1 MGIRVFMKAFQG
13 GVLLVIILLAMTSGI
28 AAGAKMGTLNVS
40 SVPPLSQILLNG
52 SPVGF
57 TPDSIPLPVGYYAL
71 KLTYPDYKDYTKTV
85 RIRNNVTTTV
95 SAMMKPIPV
104 LKVGSLNVSS
114 VPPDTTLY
122 LNGSDEGNVPAGGN
136 LIPNLP
142 IGHYEVKLTKPGYTD
157 WIKIVRVYNGTTT
170 QVRAVLQG
178 FSGVYTGALNVS
190 SIPSGAM
197 LYVNN
202 SPKGPTPQFIPNLPV
217 GVYVINLTLPGYT
230 DYGAEVNVTSGN
242 TTEVIVVMQAL
253 PPQPRVEVGSLEI
266 ISDPVGASVY
276 LNNSYRNVTPVTIP
290 NLTVGTYKLKLTKP
304 GYADFNKN
312 DVTITDGQTT
322 QLYIF
327 MQGVPL
333 PPAVKKGNIYVDSFP
348 QGASIFVNNSSQQS
362 TPWLILDLPIGWYEI
377 RLSKPGYLDW
387 NKTIKVQDSQTYPLY
402 AFLQPIPPGTLI
414 INSNPPGAEIYLVDP
429 NGMGSYPGFT
439 NKTLSNI
446 MPGLYWI
453 KVQQYGFGVNY
464 TNAMVDPGNV
474 TVVNFTLPNMC
485 VFPYTY
491 P

>member
-1 MGIRVFMKAFQG
+1 
-13 GVLLVIILLAMTSGI
+13 
-28 AAGAKMGTLNVS
+28 
-40 SVPPLSQILLNG
+40 
-52 SPVGF
+52 
-57 TPDSIPLPVGYYAL
+57 
-71 KLTYPDYKDYTKTV
+71 
-85 RIRNNVTTTV
+85 VTTTV

-114 VPPDTTLY
+114 VPPGTTLY
-122 LNGSDEGNVPAGGN
+122 LNGSDKGNVPAGGK

-142 IGHYEVKLTKPGYTD
+142 IGRYEVKLTKDGFSDY
-157 WIKIVRVYNGTTT
+157 IRIVRVYNNTMTE
-170 QVRAVLQG
+170 VRAVMQG
-178 FSGVYTGALNVS
+178 FSGVYTGALNIS
-190 SIPSGAM
+190 SIPPGAM

-242 TTEVIVVMQAL
+242 TTEVIVIMQAL
-253 PPQPRVEVGSLEI
+253 PPQPRVQVGSLDI
-266 ISDPVGASVY
+266 TSDPDDVFVF
-276 LNNSYRNVTPVTIP
+276 LNNSARGKTPLNISDLP
-290 NLTVGTYKLKLTKP
+290 VGDYAVKLTSP
-304 GYADFNKN
+304 GYKN
-312 DVTITDGQTT
+312 FVKNITIVDAQTT
-322 QLYIF
+322 FLYVF
-327 MQGVPL
+327 MQAIA
-333 PPAVKKGNIYVDSFP
+333 PPPIIKTGNISVSSFP
-348 QGASIFVNNSSQQS
+348 QGAFVFVNNSSQGT
-362 TPWLILDLPIGWYEI
+362 TPVLIPNLPIGDYNI
-377 RLSKPGYLDW
+377 RLSKSGYLDF
-387 NKTIKVQDSQTYPLY
+387 NQTITLKDAQTYPLY
-402 AFLQPIPPGTLI
+402 IFLQPIPPGTLI
-414 INSNPPGAEIYLVDP
+414 INSVPSGAEIYLVDP

-464 TNAMVDPGNV
+464 TNAMVESGNV